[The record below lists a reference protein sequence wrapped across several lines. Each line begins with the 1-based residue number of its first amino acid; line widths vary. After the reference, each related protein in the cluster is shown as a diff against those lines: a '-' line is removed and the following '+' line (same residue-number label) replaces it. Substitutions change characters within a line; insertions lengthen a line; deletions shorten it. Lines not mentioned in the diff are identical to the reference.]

1 MTRHLHLQLFGAFEA
16 RLDDT
21 PLAALPK
28 KTQALLAYLAI
39 EGPQQR
45 TTLATLLWG
54 DTGDDQALQS
64 LRKALS
70 GLRQAL
76 KATADAV
83 LLVQER
89 TIALNPAAV
98 SADVLDFARF
108 AEAVETVPGEDAGGL
123 YRGPLL
129 LGLDIDEAAFNEWL
143 LSRRERFRESI
154 LRVLT
159 TALDRQIAAN
169 DLDASIATAARILT
183 VEPLHEPAHRAL
195 IQSFGR
201 QGRRAAAARQY
212 QTCADLLWRELGVK
226 PQPDTEVSYRASLDT
241 PAAAAA
247 AIEVAP
253 ASTVPLSSS
262 VAAPA
267 PVSIAPPHARVR
279 PVRRGRLLV
288 LSVLAIATF
297 VAIVALIVVAA
308 RPSPPTVRRS
318 IAILPMKN
326 LSGQANLDWLSTALT
341 ETIGAELMADGSL
354 RLVSAESLQRMRQA
368 LSPPAGIGLT
378 RKQLDAIGRDLGC
391 ELILTGNYL
400 MVGSTLRV
408 DVQMLN
414 VATGDVV
421 GAVSATDQQANLL
434 ALVDRAGDSL
444 RERLHLGPAGS
455 SERDSIHA
463 AIPSPAA
470 MQNFFAGLDALRM
483 RDGPRAADL
492 LQRAIADDPRFA
504 LAHAELSNTWKLL
517 GYDGRASDEAQLA
530 RTLAGPLSPE
540 DRLNVEGRFAAAS
553 FNWSAAIVVYS
564 RLWKTY
570 HDNIEYGLSLAN
582 VLQIDN
588 RVKEARAVADE
599 MRRLPPPDADDPR
612 IDLIESTIAD
622 RGGDFKR
629 ALEYSTHAVEKALA
643 GHATLLLA
651 RARLKQGIDCNRLGA
666 LDAALEAMAE
676 SRALFESLSDRGG
689 VADAIRWEGAVLARH
704 DRLEEADAKLAA
716 ALETSRAQHYVRL
729 TTEILIQQEAIA
741 QKRKKLKEASVIG
754 DAAVASA
761 REGGDPD
768 ALDRAIAMLAPIAKN
783 VGDYDKARALYVEW
797 KALNRRL
804 GIPVT
809 GLDNN
814 IAVID
819 FLQGRLDQAAA
830 EFDALV
836 SSPPKSDD
844 TNRALHLGNLAIVR
858 TYQGDVAAAER
869 LTGESCHLYEKL
881 KAMPALAACRVRLA
895 LVWIDQGRLAEAR
908 AAAATI
914 DYAALKSRL
923 PPWWDLARLA
933 TLLIEVGD
941 TRRATSTLA
950 DADRLAAQTE
960 FIPDQ
965 MVHLELAHARLD
977 AVTGRSTQATAR
989 FAQAERDAKRF
1000 GLVSVAAEVRGAA
1013 AKLATH

>member
-1 MTRHLHLQLFGAFEA
+1 MTRHLHLQLFGPFEA

-21 PLAALPK
+21 PLPALPK

-70 GLRQAL
+70 GLRHAL

-98 SADVLDFARF
+98 SADVLDFARL
-108 AEAVETVPGEDAGGL
+108 AHDGETVPGEDNGAL

-169 DLDASIATAARILT
+169 DLDASIATAAHILT

-226 PQPDTEVSYRASLDT
+226 PQPATELSYRASLDT

-247 AIEVAP
+247 IDVAP
-253 ASTVPLSSS
+253 VSTVPPSSG
-262 VAAPA
+262 VADSA
-267 PVSIAPPHARVR
+267 PVSIAPPPARVR
-279 PVRRGRLLV
+279 PVRRGRPLV
-288 LSVLAIATF
+288 VSILAIATF
-297 VAIVALIVVAA
+297 VVIVALIVVAA
-308 RPSPPTVRRS
+308 RPTPPAVRRS

-326 LSGQANLDWLSTALT
+326 LSGQANQDWLSTALT
-341 ETIGAELMADGSL
+341 ETIGAELMAGGSI
-354 RLVSAESLQRMRQA
+354 RLVSAESLHRMQQA
-368 LSPPAGIGLT
+368 LTPPAGIGLT

-400 MVGSTLRV
+400 TVGSTLRV
-408 DVQMLN
+408 DVQMVN

-421 GAVSATDQQANLL
+421 GAVSATEQQANLL

-444 RERLHLGPAGS
+444 RERLHVGPARS

-463 AIPSPAA
+463 TIPSPAA
-470 MQNFFAGLDALRM
+470 MQSYFAGLDALRM

-492 LQRAIADDPRFA
+492 LQRAIADDPRFG

-517 GYDGRASDEAQLA
+517 GYDGRASDEARLA
-530 RTLAGPLSPE
+530 RTLSGPLSSE
-540 DRLNVEGRFAAAS
+540 NRLTVEGRFADAS
-553 FNWSAAIVVYS
+553 FDWPAAIVVYG

-570 HDNIEYGLSLAN
+570 RDNIEYGLSLAN

-588 RVKEARAVADE
+588 RVKEAQAVVEE

-629 ALEYSTHAVEKALA
+629 ALEYSTRAVDKALA

-651 RARLKQGIDCNRLGA
+651 RARLKQGIDRNRMGE
-666 LDAALEAMAE
+666 LDSALEAMAE
-676 SRALFESLSDRGG
+676 SRALFESLGDRGG

-704 DRLEEADAKLAA
+704 DRLDEADAKLAA
-716 ALETSRAQHYVRL
+716 ALETSRAQRYIRL

-741 QKRKKLKEASVIG
+741 QKRNKLKEASAIG

-761 REGGDPD
+761 REGGDPN
-768 ALDRAIAMLAPIAKN
+768 ALDRAIAALAPIAKN

-895 LVWIDQGRLAEAR
+895 LVWIDQGRIAEAQ
-908 AAAATI
+908 AAVATI
-914 DYAALKSRL
+914 DYAALKSRS

-933 TLLIEVGD
+933 TLLIAVGD
-941 TRRATSTLA
+941 TPRAASTLA
-950 DADRLAAQTE
+950 DADRLATQTE

-965 MVHLELAHARLD
+965 MVQLELAHARLD
-977 AVTGRSTQATAR
+977 AVTGHSTQATAL
-989 FAQAERDAKRF
+989 FAQAQRDAERF
-1000 GLVSVAAEVRGAA
+1000 GLVSVAGEVRRAA